1 MFGLTTAA
9 TPMVSSPEPV
19 TFRPATEV
27 AARQARKLRESG
39 ADRYDMFAE
48 APRLIDATAGKVT
61 AALVID
67 AIAPQVEGRI
77 VRLD

>member
-1 MFGLTTAA
+1 M
-9 TPMVSSPEPV
+9 
-19 TFRPATEV
+19 
-27 AARQARKLRESG
+27 SG

>member
-27 AARQARKLRESG
+27 AARQARKLRECP
-39 ADRYDMFAE
+39 
-48 APRLIDATAGKVT
+48 APTATTCSPKPRG
-61 AALVID
+61 
-67 AIAPQVEGRI
+67 
-77 VRLD
+77 